1 MKRLIIMQGHSGS
14 GKSTLINDLVQG
26 ILKEKSIV
34 LSTDNYFME
43 DGEYKFDESKLKR
56 YHHQTWLECA
66 NIMRN
71 AYQYDEEGNLYKPF
85 DDVEW
90 IWLDN
95 TNCKDEDVKKYIDYA
110 DLYGYQVSFF
120 RVDGEYESKAPSHI
134 VKQQK
139 EDLRK
144 FNYFRKSE
152 QLS

>member
-14 GKSTLINDLVQG
+14 GKSTLIDDLVQG
-26 ILKEKSIV
+26 TLKEKSIV

-56 YHHQTWLECA
+56 YHHKTWLECA

-71 AYQYDEEGNLYKPF
+71 AYQYDDNGEIIKPF
-85 DDVEW
+85 DWVEW
-90 IWLDN
+90 LWLDN
-95 TNCKDEDVKKYIDYA
+95 TNCKDEDVQKYINCA
-110 DLYGYQVSFF
+110 RLYGYQVSFF
-120 RVDGEYESKAPSHI
+120 RVDGDFESKAPSHI

-144 FNYFRKSE
+144 FNYLSKSE
-152 QLS
+152 QLH

>member
-1 MKRLIIMQGHSGS
+1 MFDTNKDGVTDFTKRINVFDSIIEPFGRG
-14 GKSTLINDLVQG
+14 
-26 ILKEKSIV
+26 
-34 LSTDNYFME
+34 
-43 DGEYKFDESKLKR
+43 
-56 YHHQTWLECA
+56 
-66 NIMRN
+66 
-71 AYQYDEEGNLYKPF
+71 LYKSNAKNIIKNF

-144 FNYFRKSE
+144 FNYLTKSE
-152 QLS
+152 QLH